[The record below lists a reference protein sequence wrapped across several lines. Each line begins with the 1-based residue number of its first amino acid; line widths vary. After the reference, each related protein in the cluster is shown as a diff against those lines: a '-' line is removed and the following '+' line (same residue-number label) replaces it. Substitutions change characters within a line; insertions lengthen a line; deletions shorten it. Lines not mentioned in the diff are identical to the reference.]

1 MGASTTIK
9 QILIDKHLS
18 ITKFSEMMEK
28 PRSTV
33 ANTFFKDNFQTA
45 TLLEYAEGLNCDLIL
60 RDRENGREYRI
71 YP

>member
-1 MGASTTIK
+1 MGAATTIK

-18 ITKFSEMMEK
+18 ITKLSEMMDK

-33 ANTFFKDNFQTA
+33 ANTLFKDNFQTA
-45 TLLEYAEGLNCDLIL
+45 TLLEYAERLNCELFL
-60 RDRENGREYRI
+60 RDRESGREYKI

>member
-18 ITKFSEMMEK
+18 ITKLSEIMEK

-33 ANTFFKDNFQTA
+33 ANTLFKDNFQTA
-45 TLLEYAEGLNCDLIL
+45 TLLEYAEHLNCELIL
-60 RDRENGREYRI
+60 RDRENGREYKI
-71 YP
+71 YS